1 MNTFK
6 DKWGLVPMTAADW
19 HLGKNENLGSELNC
33 VKQFGLHLLYK
44 CMCKNTKKKKKKLLT
59 SASSSR
65 QCRILLV
72 LEERASKKV
81 TKGSSI
87 NM

>member
-44 CMCKNTKKKKKKLLT
+44 CMCKNTKKKKK
-59 SASSSR
+59 S
-65 QCRILLV
+65 C
-72 LEERASKKV
+72 
-81 TKGSSI
+81 
-87 NM
+87 